1 MPLVGII
8 ANPASGKDI
17 RRLVAHGSVFD
28 NQEKVRIVR
37 RLLTGLAATG
47 VDQVCFM
54 PDYYGIVPRA
64 LRELDLDLKVFPA
77 NFKPYGNQDDTVK
90 AAGIMAQREAAC
102 IVTLG
107 GDGTNRAVVKGARN
121 IPILPISTGTNNVF
135 PAMVE
140 ATIAGLAAGLV
151 AMGRVPIEDA
161 AYHSTLLEVVVDGEP
176 TDVALV
182 DAAVCDERF
191 IGSRA
196 VWDMT
201 KIKQVFLNRARPDSI
216 GLSSIG
222 GLLATL
228 EPDEPRAMNIAIGPG
243 GQQLTAPVAP
253 GVMSMIN
260 IRDMSFIG
268 PGDLAL
274 LTFTPCVMALDG
286 ERELEIP
293 AGESAGVRIALNGPM
308 VIEVKRTM
316 NAAQKNGVFRGKG
329 SLSGG
334 RDNIQ
339 Q

>member
-90 AAGIMAQREAAC
+90 AAGIMVQREAAC
-102 IVTLG
+102 IITLG

-135 PAMVE
+135 PRHGGGDHSRPCGRPGGHGPGADRRR
-140 ATIAGLAAGLV
+140 GLSLHPFWRWLWMAKPA
-151 AMGRVPIEDA
+151 
-161 AYHSTLLEVVVDGEP
+161 
-176 TDVALV
+176 DVALV

-201 KIKQVFLNRARPDSI
+201 KIKQLFLNRARPDSI
-216 GLSSIG
+216 GLFVHRRAFG
-222 GLLATL
+222 HPGAGRTQGH
-228 EPDEPRAMNIAIGPG
+228 EHRHRPRQKSAHGPG
-243 GQQLTAPVAP
+243 CSRSHEQNRHQGH
-253 GVMSMIN
+253 
-260 IRDMSFIG
+260 
-268 PGDLAL
+268 
-274 LTFTPCVMALDG
+274 
-286 ERELEIP
+286 
-293 AGESAGVRIALNGPM
+293 
-308 VIEVKRTM
+308 
-316 NAAQKNGVFRGKG
+316 
-329 SLSGG
+329 
-334 RDNIQ
+334 
-339 Q
+339 

>member
-1 MPLVGII
+1 MPLIGII

-47 VDQVCFM
+47 VGRVCFM

-64 LRELDLDLKVFPA
+64 LRELDLDMKVFPA
-77 NFKPYGNQDDTVK
+77 NFKPYGNQDDTVM
-90 AAGIMAQREAAC
+90 AAEIMAKREAAC

-107 GDGTNRAVVKGARN
+107 GDGTNRAVVKGARG

-151 AMGRVPIEDA
+151 AMGRVPIGDA
-161 AYHSTLLEVVVDGEP
+161 AYHSTLLEVVVEGELA
-176 TDVALV
+176 DIALV

-191 IGSRA
+191 VGSRA
-196 VWDMT
+196 VWDMS

-222 GLLATL
+222 GLLDNL
-228 EPDEPRAMNIAIGPG
+228 EPDEPRAMNIGIGAG
-243 GQQLTAPVAP
+243 GCRLTAPVAP
-253 GVMSMIN
+253 GVMSRIN
-260 IRDMSFIG
+260 IGKVSFIG
-268 PGDLAL
+268 PGELAPVE
-274 LTFTPCVMALDG
+274 FKPCVMALDG

-293 AGESAGVRIALNGPM
+293 AGKSAGVRVALDGPM
-308 VIEVKRTM
+308 VIDVKRTM
-316 NAAQKNGVFRGKG
+316 HAAQKNGVFRA
-329 SLSGG
+329 GG
-334 RDNIQ
+334 DEVRE
-339 Q
+339 